1 MKRTLL
7 VALTLVLAATFATS
21 AFAGGNPNAG
31 AATFNKEVVEANLIA
46 GVQSPNFGLRTSAA
60 MMLGDIKSTNAVFS
74 LMHMLRTE
82 TYERA
87 RIVAALAL
95 TKIGDP
101 VGLYAVKQT
110 ARLDSN
116 ERLRKLCGLFYQ
128 VSQASIEG

>member
-1 MKRTLL
+1 MKRTML
-7 VALTLVLAATFATS
+7 VILTLVLTAAFATT
-21 AFAGGNPNAG
+21 AFAGAHPNATV
-31 AATFNKEVVEANLIA
+31 AAVNKALVEDNLIV
-46 GVQSPNFGLRTSAA
+46 GVQSQNFGLRTSAA
-60 MMLGDIKSTNAVFS
+60 MMLGDIKSTKAVFS

-82 TYERA
+82 SDERA

-128 VSQASIEG
+128 VSQATIEG